1 MAVYNPRLDLARAAK
16 QQATSASVQTLK
28 SVLNQ
33 QTIGSTLRKDYTNG
47 GAGAQGPPDVGGW
60 KGFLTDVLESPVGQ
74 VVAKAGEVISIPQ
87 RLLISP
93 IKEIKDYLDN
103 DPNTKASWDDLGKQV
118 FDPTFGFGK
127 VIGDLTDSAWV
138 NRGLGFVGDVLLD
151 PLTYVTL
158 GGGKI
163 AAGMKQLDEFGNV
176 MKGAKGISMAGKEG
190 RLALATR
197 YLDKGGDASKA
208 AAIARYGR
216 SALDAK
222 DFTDLALGVDRA
234 GLYFMGKRIKGTT
247 RLGEGFEKGFS
258 SMRTW
263 SGDHVFKRAA
273 ELFTPE
279 DAAAARKALARGT
292 APPERAEKYLRTVIS
307 LNNHRAES
315 AKELRYAQ
323 GEIYKMVEEIGT
335 GEWKLHSK
343 NVYKILEG
351 QASTSTGAALDAEMR
366 IAERVKQMFGDL
378 WSRVDNSALA
388 TDPAAPIGKIENYFP
403 HTMTDDAYRFIADK
417 SNDNANNLRDL
428 LFNPLDNAGAFKH
441 RMQLGDE
448 FFGTVLEKP
457 EQLTIDGLNTIAR
470 DGGFKGDFFESDIN
484 RVLDKYSA
492 QYGDQM
498 GIIARRKYLVDTGV
512 LQEANAKLVF
522 DKGILRRQ
530 QRLVNRTVAQREK
543 NLGEAT
549 KIFDDLGDTLLKHL
563 NMQADSFEWVTNEAG
578 DFILDAAGKRI
589 KAPLQRMRDEAR
601 NIILTGAKAKQFEW
615 SARQGLDAALTVLR
629 QSQDSLRSLYD
640 DIPEVVRVA
649 ESRLTATTERIR
661 VLDEKIAAGQVEVA
675 DIIEESSR
683 IKTELQ
689 GIQQSEQLLQL
700 HGNVL
705 NNHLDR
711 IANMDNVDDLAEYA
725 DLINAARTPFIVND
739 DVQGTLTARVQGRL
753 TPTKEEQVNPMG
765 MYNTMRRNI
774 KNEAITLDDG
784 TVLPAGQMS
793 AQKERILS
801 KRYRDAGGQ
810 FEDDIP
816 ALVDTDL
823 WRAANPEG
831 LTPASRIDP
840 SRVTQMNAE
849 KLRTVVN
856 SALRGEASI
865 RDMRTAVL
873 RIAAEG
879 NISYDE
885 LIEVAEQSA
894 RIDDFFTRL
903 LNARKNSKNFV
914 VLQSAKDDL
923 GKFSGDIKGA
933 AHQYIASAKLVGQ
946 LEQAGA
952 DPTALVPVAM
962 LQEFL
967 DRPEYESL
975 RALFDPYLQE
985 EVDYAALAGMTQV
998 ADAGEIAGVNAFDQP
1013 ASVVR
1018 MRQGDVVAPF
1028 AKEADQV
1035 EPLTFGQMTD
1045 ILRRSVDSSMAQEFT
1060 ITVGG
1065 GGQMAGLINQQGR
1078 TLNVRINDYLDMF
1091 DEHVDNFDSFDTIDQ
1106 SLDEWINAD
1115 PRSLIT
1121 GRGTVRGGGEEIG
1134 FPTMVDRP
1142 DMFGDGIKRDAADG
1156 MMSLRQEIRNIQDE
1170 LDSFN
1175 VTYFDSKTG
1184 KPLDLQGNK
1193 LDVNTSSLA
1202 QKAADE
1208 AKKDL
1213 QRHLVEI
1220 YFKAEVTKR
1229 QKLLVNSLAPFG
1241 LVPTQDYMRRVV
1253 NSVAKHFG
1261 NSANAEA
1268 RTVNRGLIALRDV
1281 LQEVERQDWTGRE
1294 AELFDV
1300 INKAINGSGAGAVVS
1315 KFGNRSDAKRL
1326 LREWRIRGGV
1336 GKDTGRAGQLLKERR
1351 ALIEGTPRYEQVQK
1365 EIFELSQE
1373 RVRFTTEQLVPWY
1386 YAAYGDNGLVPT
1398 NPEIMEAL
1406 KTLAEVKTNYGNLAA
1421 DATARDQIKW
1431 VRTVIKTMEDHQL
1444 DFNRNSRWLSDA
1456 ADPFINLDNLVIG
1469 GVKRSRRGTT
1479 DRLPSLYAY
1488 NLTEIA
1494 DDWEK
1499 GAARLASAESASAQA
1514 IKAQA
1519 DFAAQRQTAEQ
1530 ILAANVDPSKSLP
1543 QSFDG
1548 ANQLQLERAL
1558 RAHQDLVTLQSGIMH
1573 SSAKDREE
1581 LHSILSDLARYN
1593 IAEDTPFT
1601 RIESPTAVAKKLL
1614 QQGTPIYVKK
1624 GEVWKE
1630 VKSIDDIV
1638 EGTNYAV
1645 HNQGAG
1651 LKDVNAVNKAHA
1663 GYLKFQKEHEVTV
1676 NLVATA
1682 EKKVKDIDAR
1692 LVAART
1698 KPKNVK
1704 DLYEVADIENEL
1716 LAAKKE
1722 LEAARRT
1729 NSEDYKRMMTAKS
1742 SFDSSMNIIGNG
1754 GTRPVMV
1761 NGEQLTLSQVEFE
1774 SLFISGGD
1782 KKAVDALL
1790 AKREAV
1796 RTRQVQVAKKE
1807 WAVNVQNYLKS
1818 LDEIG
1823 VARGAKRVANR
1834 SYAGVDTGRQVLKTR
1849 AANELKAKIAA
1860 VEENLRLM
1868 FEKEDIGDILFYQK
1882 SIQKQIRNLK
1892 ESQDAILGDLVNQSR
1907 IKAGYRVEREAL
1919 TGNNAITRGIDDFID
1934 KANKRMNALVA
1945 STEESG
1951 EKLVELQKWA
1961 DHYDILVSASRPEQ
1975 QSAALA
1981 KLHQV
1986 VRAINNGEMTREE
1999 FMYGFEKVNKNVK
2012 QIDVSDKISNEILEK
2027 RVKFLNDSW
2036 LPSVEK
2042 KHMDAEHLLENSV
2055 QKELWDKSVSTA
2067 TDMTDHA
2074 NKLRL
2079 EAEKASGRFSDP
2091 EAPYGY
2097 DYSLATGTYTKR
2109 EAPVVGVAGAQ
2120 KNIDDLSVQ
2129 SRRTLQNITSSTDG
2143 VVDAEKMYSDLL
2155 AAGKSEADA
2164 MRAVAA
2170 AASEAVPASGANKL
2184 LPAGTQEA
2192 VDTAL
2197 KYPKGRRAA
2206 VERMTDELK
2215 VQAQIQDMADELQ
2228 IFNALERA
2236 AFTEL
2241 ANNRV
2246 TRNFMIQVADGLKQ
2260 QIEDIVPW
2268 ERELIA
2274 GERKV
2279 VFDEYQNFMSA
2290 WVTHQRAAI
2299 ALDQSRV
2306 AREELPTWWKTYAEP
2321 IRKERDRVLAN
2332 IADIEKNIP
2341 RDANGRLQMAEL
2353 LDWLDNN
2360 DTIFDGLLSYDQMN
2374 VIDKLRIQAQGAHM
2388 ALINSQDQ
2396 ARDAIDAMRALRN
2409 GEWGASVVRQAK
2421 QGFVTLEKIGMP
2433 SYQAEK
2439 WLAEMLT
2446 NFSRFEQPEFVRGIN
2461 KFLGRYTSFFKAG
2474 AVGTPGFVVR
2484 NALGNTFM
2492 IVAAGADLRNMNKGI
2507 ELYRL
2512 WNAAVKRGGE
2522 EAWLSTLEKSEQA
2535 LVRNAVRAMDA
2546 SGYGRAADALKGFR
2560 PKRKWLTD
2568 NRMYTALRKAN
2579 EYAEGS
2585 ARFMLAYDS
2594 VVKGADFNM
2603 ATARVKRYLFD
2614 YATKSPADQVMGS
2627 IVPFWFWM
2635 SRNLPLQ
2642 IANQYQN
2649 PRAYLMYQKGMR
2661 AIGQDDSED
2670 VVPSWMKEQGAVKL
2684 TSNWFL
2690 SPDLGFNRVNEQLQ
2704 QFAEPKRL
2712 LSYVNP
2718 ALRVPFETLLSEK
2731 RLYNDVPFTDR
2742 PQQAIGGP
2750 LSPAVQAL
2758 ASVLG
2763 QSRQLPDGQQGVTDK
2778 LNYGLMG
2785 LIPQIAQGER
2795 LLPATDLYQGRQAGS
2810 ILSFL
2815 GVPVRQV
2822 TPEMRDREKRRQV
2835 MESEALRN
2843 IAIGG
2848 Q

>member
-1 MAVYNPRLDLARAAK
+1 MAVYNPRLDIARAAR

-33 QTIGSTLRKDYTNG
+33 QTIGSTLRKDYTS

-60 KGFLTDVLESPVGQ
+60 KGFLTDVLESPVGK

-138 NRGLGFVGDVLLD
+138 NRGLGFIGDVLLD

-158 GGGKI
+158 GGGRI

-176 MKGAKGISMAGKEG
+176 TKGAKGVSMYGKEG

-208 AAIARYGR
+208 AAVARYGR

-247 RLGEGFEKGFS
+247 RLGEGFEKGFT

-263 SGDHVFKRAA
+263 SGDHVFKRAS

-292 APPERAEKYLRTVIS
+292 APTERAEKYLRTVIS

-366 IAERVKQMFGDL
+366 IAERVKGMFGDL

-403 HTMTDDAYRFIADK
+403 HTMTDDAYRFVADK
-417 SNDNANNLRDL
+417 SSDNANELRDL

-457 EQLTIDGLNTIAR
+457 EQLTIDGLNAIAR

-484 RVLDKYSA
+484 RVLDKYAA
-492 QYGDQM
+492 QYSDQM

-530 QRLVNRTVAQREK
+530 QRLVNRTVTQREK
-543 NLGEAT
+543 NMGEAV
-549 KIFDDLGDTLLKHL
+549 KIFDDLEDTLLKQL
-563 NMQADSFEWVTNEAG
+563 NMQADSFDWVTNEAG
-578 DFILDAAGKRI
+578 EFILDAAGKRI

-601 NIILTGAKAKQFEW
+601 NILLTGAKAKQFEW

-629 QSQDSLRSLYD
+629 ETQNSLRSLYD
-640 DIPEVVRVA
+640 DIPEVVRIA
-649 ESRLTATTERIR
+649 EDRLSVVTEQVRI
-661 VLDEKIAAGQVEVA
+661 LDEKIATGQIEVA
-675 DIIEESSR
+675 DIIEEASKVRTQLTS
-683 IKTELQ
+683 
-689 GIQQSEQLLQL
+689 IQQSEQLLQR

-705 NNHLDR
+705 NNHLER
-711 IANMDNVDDLAEYA
+711 IAGMDNVDDLADYA

-774 KNEAITLDDG
+774 KGEAITLDDG
-784 TVLPAGQMS
+784 TVLPAGQMG
-793 AQKERILS
+793 AQKERILAQ
-801 KRYRDAGGQ
+801 RYRDGGGQ

-856 SALRGEASI
+856 SALRGEANI

-952 DPTALVPVAM
+952 DPNALVPVAM

-1013 ASVVR
+1013 ASIVR
-1018 MRQGDVVAPF
+1018 MKQGDVVAPF
-1028 AKEADQV
+1028 TKETDQV

-1045 ILRRSVDSSMAQEFT
+1045 ILRRSVNSSMAQEFT

-1065 GGQMAGLINQQGR
+1065 GGQMAGLINQEGR

-1091 DEHVDNFDSFDTIDQ
+1091 DEYVDNADSFDTIDQ
-1106 SLDEWINAD
+1106 ALDEWINAD

-1261 NSANAEA
+1261 NQASTDA
-1268 RTVNRGLIALRDV
+1268 RTIDKGLIALREV

-1326 LREWRIRGGV
+1326 LKEWRIRGGV
-1336 GKDTGRAGQLLKERR
+1336 GKDTGRAGQLLRERR
-1351 ALIEGTPRYEQVQK
+1351 GLIEGTPRYEQVQK
-1365 EIFELSQE
+1365 EISELSQE

-1386 YAAYGDNGLVPT
+1386 YATYGDNGLVPT

-1406 KTLAEVKTNYGNLAA
+1406 KTLSEIKTNYGNLAA

-1431 VRTVIKTMEDHQL
+1431 VRTVIKTMEDHQV
-1444 DFNRNSRWLSDA
+1444 DFNKNSRWIIDA

-1479 DRLPSLYAY
+1479 DKLPSLYAH
-1488 NLTEIA
+1488 NLNQIA

-1499 GAARLASAESASAQA
+1499 GAARLASAETSSAQA
-1514 IKAQA
+1514 VKAQA
-1519 DFAAQRQTAEQ
+1519 DFAAQRQSAEQ
-1530 ILAANVDPSKSLP
+1530 ILAANADPSKSLP

-1573 SSAKDREE
+1573 SSAQDREE
-1581 LHSILSDLARYN
+1581 LHSILMDLAYYN

-1630 VKSIDDIV
+1630 VKSVDDIV

-1663 GYLKFQKEHEVTV
+1663 GYLKFQKEHQVTV

-1682 EKKVKDIDAR
+1682 EQKVKDIDAR

-1698 KPKNVK
+1698 KPKNIK

-1716 LAAKKE
+1716 LVAKNE
-1722 LEAARRT
+1722 LEAARRA
-1729 NSEDYKRMMTAKS
+1729 NVEDYNRMMTAKS
-1742 SFDSSMNIIGNG
+1742 SFDSSMDVIGNG
-1754 GTRPVMV
+1754 PTRPLMV
-1761 NGEQLTLSQVEFE
+1761 NGEQLRLSQAEFE

-1796 RTRQVQVAKKE
+1796 RTRQIQIAKKE

-1823 VARGAKRVANR
+1823 VARGAKRVKNR
-1834 SYAGVDTGRQVLKTR
+1834 SYAGVDMGRQVFKTR

-1907 IKAGYRVEREAL
+1907 VKANYRVEREAL

-1999 FMYGFEKVNKNVK
+1999 FMYGFEKVNKNVNK
-2012 QIDVSDKISNEILEK
+2012 VDVSDKISNEILEK
-2027 RVKFLNDSW
+2027 RVKFLNNSW

-2042 KHMDAEHLLENSV
+2042 KHMDAEHLLEDSI

-2097 DYSLATGTYTKR
+2097 DYNLATGTYTKR

-2129 SRRTLQNITSSTDG
+2129 SRRTLQNITGATDG
-2143 VVDAEKMYSDLL
+2143 AVDAEKMYSDLL

-2170 AASEAVPASGANKL
+2170 AASEAVPASSANVL

-2206 VERMTDELK
+2206 VERTTDELK
-2215 VQAQIQDMADELQ
+2215 VQAQIQDMADELK
-2228 IFNALERA
+2228 IFDALERA

-2241 ANNRV
+2241 ANNKV
-2246 TRNFMIQVADGLKQ
+2246 SRNFLIQVADGLKQ
-2260 QIEDIVPW
+2260 QLEDIMPL

-2274 GERKV
+2274 GQQKV

-2290 WVTHQRAAI
+2290 WATHQRAAI
-2299 ALDQSRV
+2299 ALDQSRA

-2360 DTIFDGLLSYDQMN
+2360 DTIFEGLLSYDQMN

-2507 ELYRL
+2507 ELYRM

-2522 EAWLSTLEKSEQA
+2522 EVWLASLEKSEQA
-2535 LVRNAVRAMDA
+2535 LVRRAVQAMDA

-2614 YATKSPADQVMGS
+2614 YATQSPADQMMSS

-2690 SPDLGFNRVNEQLQ
+2690 SPDLGFNRVNEQLE
-2704 QFAEPKRL
+2704 QFGTPKRL

-2758 ASVLG
+2758 ASMLG
-2763 QSRQLPDGQQGVTDK
+2763 QSRELPDGQQGVTDK

-2785 LIPQIAQGER
+2785 MIPQIAQGER

-2815 GVPVRQV
+2815 GVPLRQV

-2835 MESEALRN
+2835 MESQALRN

-2848 Q
+2848 QS

>member
-1 MAVYNPRLDLARAAK
+1 MAVYNPRLDIARAAQ
-16 QQATSASVQTLK
+16 QQAKSASVQTLQ

-33 QTIGSTLRKDYTNG
+33 QTIGSTLRKDYTG

-127 VIGDLTDSAWV
+127 VIGDLTDNAWV
-138 NRGLGFVGDVLLD
+138 NRGLGFIGDVLLD

-163 AAGMKQLDEFGNV
+163 AGGLKQLDEFGNV

-247 RLGEGFEKGFS
+247 RLGEGFEKGFT

-263 SGDHVFKRAA
+263 SGDHVFKRAS

-307 LNNHRAES
+307 LNNHRAEA

-323 GEIYKMVEEIGT
+323 GEIYKMVEDIGT

-366 IAERVKQMFGDL
+366 IAERVKEMFGGL

-403 HTMTDDAYRFIADK
+403 HTMTDDAYRFVADK
-417 SNDNANNLRDL
+417 SSDNANELRDL

-448 FFGTVLEKP
+448 FFGTVLERP

-470 DGGFKGDFFESDIN
+470 DAGFKGDFFESDIN
-484 RVLDKYSA
+484 RVLDKYAA
-492 QYGDQM
+492 QYSDQM

-543 NLGEAT
+543 NMGEAV
-549 KIFDDLGDTLLKHL
+549 KIFDDLTDTLLKQL
-563 NMQADSFEWVTNEAG
+563 NMQADSFDWVTNQAG
-578 DFILDAAGKRI
+578 EFVLDAAGKRI

-601 NIILTGAKAKQFEW
+601 NILLTGAKAKQFEW

-629 QSQDSLRSLYD
+629 ETQNSLSSLYD
-640 DIPEVVRVA
+640 DIPEVVRIA
-649 ESRLTATTERIR
+649 EDRLSVVTEQIRI
-661 VLDEKIAAGQVEVA
+661 LDEKIATGQVEVA
-675 DIIEESSR
+675 DIIEEASKVRTQLTS
-683 IKTELQ
+683 
-689 GIQQSEQLLQL
+689 IQQSEQLLQR

-705 NNHLDR
+705 NNHLER
-711 IANMDNVDDLAEYA
+711 IAGMDNVDDLAEYA

-739 DVQGTLTARVQGRL
+739 DVQGTLSARVQGKL

-774 KNEAITLDDG
+774 KGEAITLDDG

-793 AQKERILS
+793 AQKERILAQ
-801 KRYRDAGGQ
+801 RYRDAGGQ

-823 WRAANPEG
+823 WRASNPEG
-831 LTPASRIDP
+831 MTPASRIDP
-840 SRVTQMNAE
+840 SRVTQMNAA
-849 KLRTVVN
+849 KLRKVVN

-903 LNARKNSKNFV
+903 LTARKNSKNFV

-923 GKFSGDIKGA
+923 GKFSGDIKSA

-998 ADAGEIAGVNAFDQP
+998 ADAGEIAGVNAFDKP

-1018 MRQGDVVAPF
+1018 MKQGDIVSPF
-1028 AKEADQV
+1028 TKEADQV

-1045 ILRRSVDSSMAQEFT
+1045 ILRRSVDSSLGQEFT

-1065 GGQMAGLINQQGR
+1065 GGKMAGLINQEGR
-1078 TLNVRINDYLDMF
+1078 TLNVRMSDYTDLF
-1091 DEHVDNFDSFDTIDQ
+1091 DNYVDNGDSFNTIDEA
-1106 SLDEWINAD
+1106 LDEWINAD

-1175 VTYFDSKTG
+1175 ITYFDSKTG

-1261 NSANAEA
+1261 NQASTDA
-1268 RTVNRGLIALRDV
+1268 RMVDRGLIALRDV

-1300 INKAINGSGAGAVVS
+1300 INKAINGSGAAPVVS

-1336 GKDTGRAGQLLKERR
+1336 GKDTGQAGQLLKTRR
-1351 ALIEGTPRYEQVQK
+1351 GLVAGTAEYGAVEKQIV
-1365 EIFELSQE
+1365 ELSKE
-1373 RVRFTTEQLVPWY
+1373 RVRFITEELVPWY

-1406 KTLAEVKTNYGNLAA
+1406 KTLSEVKTNYGNLAA

-1444 DFNRNSRWLSDA
+1444 DFNRNSRWLTDA
-1456 ADPFINLDNLVIG
+1456 ADPFINLDNLIIG
-1469 GVKRSRRGTT
+1469 GAKRSRRGTT
-1479 DRLPSLYAY
+1479 DSLPSLYAH
-1488 NLTEIA
+1488 NLNQIA
-1494 DDWEK
+1494 DEWEK
-1499 GAARLASAESASAQA
+1499 GAARLASAENASAQA
-1514 IKAQA
+1514 IKAQL
-1519 DFAAQRQTAEQ
+1519 DFTAQRQTAEQ
-1530 ILAANVDPSKSLP
+1530 ILAANADPSKSLP
-1543 QSFDG
+1543 QSFNG

-1558 RAHQDLVTLQSGIMH
+1558 KAHQDLVTLQSGIMH
-1573 SSAKDREE
+1573 SSAQDREE
-1581 LHSILSDLARYN
+1581 LHSILMDLARYN

-1601 RIESPTAVAKKLL
+1601 RVESPIDLTKRLFE
-1614 QQGTPIYVKK
+1614 QGTPIFVKK
-1624 GEVWKE
+1624 GEFWKE
-1630 VKSIDDIV
+1630 VKSTDDIV
-1638 EGTNYAV
+1638 EGVNYAV
-1645 HNQGAG
+1645 HNQAAG
-1651 LKDVNAVNKAHA
+1651 LKDVKAVNKAYA
-1663 GYLKFQKEHEVTV
+1663 GYLKFAKDHDLTTG
-1676 NLVATA
+1676 LVKTY
-1682 EKKVKDIDAR
+1682 EKKVKDIEAR

-1716 LAAKKE
+1716 LAAKNE
-1722 LEAARRT
+1722 LATVQRQSREEY
-1729 NSEDYKRMMTAKS
+1729 NRMMTAKS
-1742 SFDSSMNIIGNG
+1742 SFESSMNVIGTG
-1754 GTRPVMV
+1754 KQRPVMV
-1761 NGEQLTLSQVEFE
+1761 NGEQLRLSQVEFE

-1782 KKAVDALL
+1782 KKAVDALIAERNAL
-1790 AKREAV
+1790 RD
-1796 RTRQVQVAKKE
+1796 RQVEVVKKE
-1807 WAVNVQNYLKS
+1807 WAVNVQNYLRS
-1818 LDEIG
+1818 IDQIG

-1834 SYAGVDTGRQVLKTR
+1834 SYAGVDMGRQVFKTR

-1868 FEKEDIGDILFYQK
+1868 FLEKDAGTIIQYQK
-1882 SIQKQIRNLK
+1882 NISKQLKNLK
-1892 ESQDAILGDLVNQSR
+1892 PQERAFFDEVLNQSQLS
-1907 IKAGYRVEREAL
+1907 GLYREELLSTSGKVHI
-1919 TGNNAITRGIDDFID
+1919 NNAINDYII
-1934 KANKRMNALVA
+1934 KA
-1945 STEESG
+1945 EEAAARADELG
-1951 EKLVELQKWA
+1951 EKIVYLQKLS
-1961 DHYDILVSASRPEQ
+1961 DRNEILIAASKPEQ

-2012 QIDVSDKISNEILEK
+2012 QIDVSDKISNEVLEK
-2027 RVKFLNDSW
+2027 RVKFLNNSW

-2042 KHMDAEHLLENSV
+2042 KHMDAEHLLENSI

-2074 NKLRL
+2074 NRLRL

-2097 DYSLATGTYTKR
+2097 DYNLSTGTYTKR

-2129 SRRTLQNITSSTDG
+2129 SRRTLQDITASTDG

-2155 AAGKSEADA
+2155 TAGKSEADA

-2170 AASEAVPASGANKL
+2170 AASEAVPASGANVL

-2206 VERMTDELK
+2206 VERTTDALK

-2228 IFNALERA
+2228 IFDALERA

-2241 ANNRV
+2241 ANNKV
-2246 TRNFMIQVADGLKQ
+2246 SRNFLIQVADGLKQ
-2260 QIEDIVPW
+2260 QMEGIMPL

-2274 GERKV
+2274 GQQKV
-2279 VFDEYQNFMSA
+2279 VFDEYQKFMSA
-2290 WVTHQRAAI
+2290 WSTHQRAAI

-2306 AREELPTWWKTYAEP
+2306 AREELSTWWKTYAEP

-2522 EAWLSTLEKSEQA
+2522 EAWLASLEKSEQA
-2535 LVRNAVRAMDA
+2535 LVRRSVQAMDA

-2684 TSNWFL
+2684 TSDWFL

-2704 QFAEPKRL
+2704 QFGTPKRL

-2742 PQQAIGGP
+2742 PQQAVGGP

-2763 QSRQLPDGQQGVTDK
+2763 QSRELPDGQQGVTDK

-2822 TPEMRDREKRRQV
+2822 TPEMRDRERRRQI
-2835 MESEALRN
+2835 MEQDALRN
-2843 IAIGG
+2843 IASGG
-2848 Q
+2848 K